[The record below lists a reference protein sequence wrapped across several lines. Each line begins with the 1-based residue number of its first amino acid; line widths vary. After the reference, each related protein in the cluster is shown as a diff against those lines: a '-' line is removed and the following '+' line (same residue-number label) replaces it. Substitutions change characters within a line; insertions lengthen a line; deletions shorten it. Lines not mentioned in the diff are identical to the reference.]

1 MTTHTQS
8 LSVFVLFMALFSL
21 PPVLAA
27 ERTPDVAHGKELVSQ
42 KCMGCH
48 DNHQYTRPNRII
60 HTYYDLHARVEF
72 CDTASKANFT
82 PEDINDVVEYLNTA
96 FYKFKK

>member
-1 MTTHTQS
+1 MMTHIKS
-8 LSVFVLFMALFSL
+8 LSALVVITAMFSL
-21 PPVLAA
+21 TPVLAA
-27 ERTPDVAHGKELVSQ
+27 EHTPDVANGKILVGK

-60 HTYYDLHARVEF
+60 HTFYDLHARVEF
-72 CDTASKANFT
+72 CDTASKANFSAD
-82 PEDINDVVEYLNTA
+82 DINDVVEYLNTA

>member
-8 LSVFVLFMALFSL
+8 LSVFVLFMAMFSL
-21 PPVLAA
+21 TPVLAT
-27 ERTPDVAHGKELVSQ
+27 ERTPDVAHGKELVSK

-48 DNHQYTRPNRII
+48 DNHQYTRPNSII

-82 PEDINDVVEYLNTA
+82 ADDINDVVEYLNTA